1 MKHSKEGRR
10 NNLGNKELAAKLRAI
25 EKANPG
31 MKYRALFL
39 STIGDVAAL
48 ESDGQVFDA
57 TVLIGLIW
65 EQIHKL
71 EKADRTAYG
80 KWELLLVLAWL
91 GDEKAYELV
100 TAQIKSFAETK
111 AAGKFAE
118 LGLDAAASE
127 GS

>member
-48 ESDGQVFDA
+48 ESDGQVD
-57 TVLIGLIW
+57 GL
-65 EQIHKL
+65 
-71 EKADRTAYG
+71 
-80 KWELLLVLAWL
+80 
-91 GDEKAYELV
+91 
-100 TAQIKSFAETK
+100 K
-111 AAGKFAE
+111 AAMRIAVKE
-118 LGLDAAASE
+118 LREMAAWDSKEDKWRMKALADALDAAASE
-127 GS
+127 ESR